1 MIETRKSEI
10 RYTTS
15 DPSKMLGRFL
25 AKNVYKTWTEDFID
39 ESTGEIVSINRNE
52 LLFNAGDYIDQ
63 NLLVRI
69 RFSMQA
75 DDVKEV
81 EVTNQRRMAHE
92 AEYTFLRPYM
102 AKVIIKDKNC
112 NIMLHATEIRQVMD
126 ILTDYVELN
135 YNGWFEILQVK
146 RFDIGTVIEDKL
158 VELKQ
163 DNPADTEQG
172 TESTD
177 TPEESRQK
185 KYYQIAARIS
195 IDGEELPDTQTVIVH
210 TFTADRA
217 MMLINA
223 YLKTREHEKAE
234 KIRQDINPDY
244 IEQEIIASIEES
256 KIISISAYIPREFSE
271 AYNGKEDAQ

>member
-1 MIETRKSEI
+1 MIETRKTEI

-15 DPSKMLGRFL
+15 DPAKMLGRFL
-25 AKNVYKTWTEDFID
+25 AKSVYKTWKEDFLD
-39 ESTGEIVSINRNE
+39 EDTQETVTIERHE
-52 LLFNAGDYIDQ
+52 LLFNEGDYIDQ
-63 NLLVRI
+63 DLLARI

-81 EVTNQRRMAHE
+81 EVTNQRRMARE
-92 AEYTFLRPYM
+92 MEYTSLRPYM
-102 AKVIIKDKNC
+102 AKVLIKDKNC
-112 NIMLHATEIRQVMD
+112 NIMLHATGIRQVLD

-135 YNGWFEILQVK
+135 YNGGFDILQVK
-146 RFDIGTVIEDKL
+146 RFDVGTVLEDKL

-163 DNPADTEQG
+163 DSPRDAGNEPADTDE
-172 TESTD
+172 
-177 TPEESRQK
+177 PEENRQK
-185 KYYQIAARIS
+185 KYYQIAARIA

-223 YLKTREHEKAE
+223 FLKAREHEKAL

-244 IEQEIIASIEES
+244 EEQEIIASIEES

-271 AYNGKEDAQ
+271 AYNGKEEAE